1 MAPSPSEE
9 RTLGGWWE
17 AVNPANLVT
26 TIRAAGLGL
35 ITAWWLTHLDGDPAR
50 QLMIVAVGTGCLV
63 LDGVDGHLAR
73 RLKVE
78 TARGARYDMEVDA
91 ALIAVLSLVV
101 VQSGIA
107 GAWVLAIG
115 AMRYGYVLAALLMPQ
130 LRTPLPPRLSR
141 KVVAVLQAAALLA
154 ALLFD
159 VVGAPSQLT
168 TAVLVSALVALVA
181 SFGRDA
187 TWQLRRPTPSDW
199 PADEY
204 PA

>member
-1 MAPSPSEE
+1 M
-9 RTLGGWWE
+9 
-17 AVNPANLVT
+17 NPANLVT

-35 ITAWWLTHLDGDPAR
+35 ITAWWLTHLVGDPAR
-50 QLMIVAVGTGCLV
+50 HLMIVAVGTGCLV

-91 ALIAVLSLVV
+91 ALVAVLSLVV

-107 GAWVLAIG
+107 GPWVLAIG
-115 AMRYGYVLAALLMPQ
+115 AMRYGYVLATLLMPR

-141 KVVAVLQAAALLA
+141 KVVAVVQAAALLA

-159 VVGAPSQLT
+159 AVGAPSQLT
-168 TAVLVSALVALVA
+168 TALLLSALVALLA

-187 TWQLRRPTPSDW
+187 TWQLRRPRPSDW
-199 PADEY
+199 PADEH